1 MIQSGTVVTSPH
13 TRIAFERTR
22 AETGGELLRFEETY
36 QVGSQRPPMHI
47 HAAQTERFTVLS
59 GTLGVRVGRETRIL
73 APGEVAEVPP
83 GTPHTLWNAGAEPC
97 VHRVEMTPAL
107 AMEDFFYEIT
117 TLEAEGGLPPRSL
130 AQAARVATLF
140 LRHGNQLAAVPWF
153 VQRAFFRFVVFVS
166 RWRSSP
172 VNPALDAQTPGSLVE
187 HAGLPVAS
195 TYRAV
200 MLTRKGAPNA
210 LDVLQVVD
218 VPVQEPGAG
227 QIRVRVRAAGVGSTD
242 LNMLDGSYIFAPKIP
257 FVPGYEVAG
266 VVDAVGPGVASF
278 RVGDRVASLTVHGG
292 FGEMLVRDAI
302 HFSPIPNGVSDRD
315 AAAVIL
321 NYVTAYQALHRVGQV
336 KAGQTALVT
345 GAAGGV
351 GTAALQLL
359 RIAGVKTYGAASASK
374 HDTIR
379 TLGAIPIDYRAGRL
393 DRLVRDVE
401 PRGVDLVLD
410 GIGGS
415 MIGQCIGALRPR
427 GRLVA
432 YGFMA
437 VSGLVATL
445 AMFANIFLGS
455 RLRGRHGSFYG
466 ITAKYRKDA
475 APFRED
481 LAKVFALLAEGKI
494 DPMIAQTF
502 PLLEARKALE
512 LLAAG
517 GVAGKVVLEAPTD
530 GPAHLFVASNASAT
544 SYMPG
549 SNVAIVSA
557 SCKYGSG
564 AGSRRIAS

>member
-1 MIQSGTVVTSPH
+1 MIQPGTVVESPH
-13 TRIAFERTR
+13 TRIAFERTS
-22 AETGGELLRFEETY
+22 AESDGALLRFEETY
-36 QVGSQRPPMHI
+36 QVGPQRPPMHI

-59 GTLGVRVGRETRIL
+59 GVLGVRVGRETRL
-73 APGEVAEVPP
+73 LGPGDVAEVPP
-83 GTPHTLWNAGAEPC
+83 GTAHTLWNAGVEPC

-130 AQAARVATLF
+130 SQVGRVATLF
-140 LRHGNQLAAVPWF
+140 LRHRNQLAGVPWF
-153 VQRAFFRFVVFVS
+153 IQRAFFRFVAFVS

-172 VNPALDAQTPGSLVE
+172 PDAALDSQTPGPPVE
-187 HAGLPVAS
+187 SAGLPVAG

-200 MLTRKGAPNA
+200 MLTRKGTPKT
-210 LDVLQVVD
+210 LDVLEVVD
-218 VPVQEPGAG
+218 VPIQEPGPG
-227 QIRVRVRAAGVGSTD
+227 QLRVRVRAAGVGSTD
-242 LNMLDGSYIFAPKIP
+242 LSMLDGSYIFAPRIP

-266 VVDAVGPGVASF
+266 VVEAVGTGVTGF
-278 RVGDRVASLTVHGG
+278 RVGDRVAALTVHGG
-292 FGEMLVRDAI
+292 FGEMLVRDAV
-302 HFSPIPNGVSDRD
+302 HFSPIPDGISDRD

-321 NYVTAYQALHRVGQV
+321 NYVTAYQAIHRVGNV

-359 RIAGVKTYGAASASK
+359 RVAGVKAYGAASASK
-374 HDTIR
+374 HETIR
-379 TLGAIPIDYRAGRL
+379 QLGAIPVDYRAGRL
-393 DRLVRDVE
+393 DRLVRELE
-401 PRGVDLVLD
+401 PGGVDLVLD
-410 GIGGS
+410 GIGGP
-415 MIGQCIGALRPR
+415 MIGQCIGALRSR

-437 VSGLVATL
+437 VSGLLATL

-455 RLRGRHGSFYG
+455 RLRGRRGNFYG
-466 ITAKYRKDA
+466 ITAKYRKDP

-481 LAKVFALLAEGKI
+481 LAKVFALLADGKI
-494 DPMIAQTF
+494 DPMITRTF

-512 LLAAG
+512 VLATGA
-517 GVAGKVVLEAPTD
+517 VEGKIVLEASDD
-530 GPAHLFVASNASAT
+530 GPAHPFVASNVSTT
-544 SYMPG
+544 SYAPG

-564 AGSRRIAS
+564 AGSLRIAS